1 MDIIRNRILPILES
15 LGGWRYQEKEI
26 LTEVEI
32 CEGDYNFT
40 ERLNGRIL
48 QEGWKPFGSYETWG
62 GRDRHFWFRTRA
74 QVKEKWKGKE
84 VRITLNTG
92 ADDIWNTDNPQV
104 MVYKNGVLSG
114 TMDMNHQDLILTEAA
129 QGGEMYE
136 LVFYAYSN
144 SEAPTNFFSSHSF
157 SL

>member
-48 QEGWKPFGSYETWG
+48 QEGWKPFGSYET
-62 GRDRHFWFRTRA
+62 
-74 QVKEKWKGKE
+74 
-84 VRITLNTG
+84 
-92 ADDIWNTDNPQV
+92 
-104 MVYKNGVLSG
+104 SG
-114 TMDMNHQDLILTEAA
+114 
-129 QGGEMYE
+129 
-136 LVFYAYSN
+136 F
-144 SEAPTNFFSSHSF
+144 APERR
-157 SL
+157 

>member
-48 QEGWKPFGSYETWG
+48 KPGEEET
-62 GRDRHFWFRTRA
+62 A
-74 QVKEKWKGKE
+74 
-84 VRITLNTG
+84 I
-92 ADDIWNTDNPQV
+92 
-104 MVYKNGVLSG
+104 SG
-114 TMDMNHQDLILTEAA
+114 
-129 QGGEMYE
+129 
-136 LVFYAYSN
+136 F
-144 SEAPTNFFSSHSF
+144 APERR
-157 SL
+157 